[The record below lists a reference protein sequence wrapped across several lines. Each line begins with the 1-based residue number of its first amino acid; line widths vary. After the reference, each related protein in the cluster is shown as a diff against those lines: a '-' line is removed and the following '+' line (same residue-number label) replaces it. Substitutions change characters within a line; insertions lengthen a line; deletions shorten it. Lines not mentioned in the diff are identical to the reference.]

1 MMWTRISKRVFQ
13 ENKARQIFRKMNI
26 SYPLIR
32 TRTRAYQGVRNICF
46 SENLV
51 GFVFL
56 KHPSWD
62 LPFCLITDELLFYWD
77 IGTQNTELIV
87 LKPLDYEAKQSFRLD
102 VVAFDGKTFIKTK
115 VTINVKNMNDNKLAA
130 SQPCFEANLPENV
143 DYRGTL
149 ITVQGMRK

>member
-1 MMWTRISKRVFQ
+1 
-13 ENKARQIFRKMNI
+13 MNI

-32 TRTRAYQGVRNICF
+32 TRTRAYQEVRNICF

-51 GFVFL
+51 GFVF
-56 KHPSWD
+56 
-62 LPFCLITDELLFYWD
+62 CLITDEILFYWD

-130 SQPCFEANLPENV
+130 SQPCFEASLPENV

>member
-1 MMWTRISKRVFQ
+1 MFQ

-46 SENLV
+46 SENLG
-51 GFVFL
+51 GFV
-56 KHPSWD
+56 
-62 LPFCLITDELLFYWD
+62 FCLITDEILFYWD

-130 SQPCFEANLPENV
+130 SQPCFEASLPENV

>member
-1 MMWTRISKRVFQ
+1 MFQ

-32 TRTRAYQGVRNICF
+32 TRTRAYQRVRNICF

-51 GFVFL
+51 GFVF
-56 KHPSWD
+56 
-62 LPFCLITDELLFYWD
+62 CLITDEILFYWD

-130 SQPCFEANLPENV
+130 SQPCFEASLPENV

>member
-1 MMWTRISKRVFQ
+1 MFQ

-51 GFVFL
+51 GFVF
-56 KHPSWD
+56 
-62 LPFCLITDELLFYWD
+62 CLITDEILFYWD

-87 LKPLDYEAKQSFRLD
+87 LKPLDYEAKHSFRLD

-130 SQPCFEANLPENV
+130 SQPCFEASLPENV

>member
-1 MMWTRISKRVFQ
+1 MFQ
-13 ENKARQIFRKMNI
+13 EDKARQIFRKMNI

-51 GFVFL
+51 GFVF
-56 KHPSWD
+56 
-62 LPFCLITDELLFYWD
+62 CLITDEILFYWD

-130 SQPCFEANLPENV
+130 SQPCFEASLPENV

>member
-1 MMWTRISKRVFQ
+1 MFQ

-32 TRTRAYQGVRNICF
+32 TRTRAYQEVRNICF

-51 GFVFL
+51 GFVF
-56 KHPSWD
+56 
-62 LPFCLITDELLFYWD
+62 CLITDEILFYWD

-115 VTINVKNMNDNKLAA
+115 VTIIVKNMNDNKLAA
-130 SQPCFEANLPENV
+130 SQPCFEASLPENV

>member
-1 MMWTRISKRVFQ
+1 MFQ

-32 TRTRAYQGVRNICF
+32 TRTRAYQEVRNICF

-51 GFVFL
+51 GFVF
-56 KHPSWD
+56 
-62 LPFCLITDELLFYWD
+62 CLITDEILFYWD

-130 SQPCFEANLPENV
+130 SQPCFEASLPENV

>member
-1 MMWTRISKRVFQ
+1 MFQ

-51 GFVFL
+51 GFVF
-56 KHPSWD
+56 
-62 LPFCLITDELLFYWD
+62 CLITDEILFYWD

>member
-1 MMWTRISKRVFQ
+1 M
-13 ENKARQIFRKMNI
+13 
-26 SYPLIR
+26 
-32 TRTRAYQGVRNICF
+32 
-46 SENLV
+46 
-51 GFVFL
+51 GFV
-56 KHPSWD
+56 
-62 LPFCLITDELLFYWD
+62 FCLITDEILFYWD

-130 SQPCFEANLPENV
+130 SQPCFEASLPENV

>member
-1 MMWTRISKRVFQ
+1 MFQ

-51 GFVFL
+51 GFVF
-56 KHPSWD
+56 
-62 LPFCLITDELLFYWD
+62 CLITDEILFYWD

-130 SQPCFEANLPENV
+130 SQPCFEASLPENV

>member
-1 MMWTRISKRVFQ
+1 
-13 ENKARQIFRKMNI
+13 MNI

-51 GFVFL
+51 GFVF
-56 KHPSWD
+56 
-62 LPFCLITDELLFYWD
+62 CLITDEILFYWD

-130 SQPCFEANLPENV
+130 SQPCFEASLPENV